1 MISNKLKKIKWTKGE
16 INSLKLLYKYQ
27 VPVDNISSLL
37 NRTSLSIMATAQ
49 RHKIAVKKGH
59 TLEKGNTKVKNFYN
73 KFSTKLKRHS
83 KDFGDYTRK
92 ISYLSEQSAI
102 IKLLSLNFNV
112 YKPILDSSKADLVA
126 IKNNKIFKFQI
137 KTAGYSS
144 HFDYFETQLS
154 SRKHKIGKK
163 EIRVRYS
170 EEDIDF

>member
-112 YKPILDSSKADLVA
+112 YKPILDSSKADLVGPT
-126 IKNNKIFKFQI
+126 N
-137 KTAGYSS
+137 SS
-144 HFDYFETQLS
+144 MSGFCAAAVMT
-154 SRKHKIGKK
+154 
-163 EIRVRYS
+163 
-170 EEDIDF
+170 